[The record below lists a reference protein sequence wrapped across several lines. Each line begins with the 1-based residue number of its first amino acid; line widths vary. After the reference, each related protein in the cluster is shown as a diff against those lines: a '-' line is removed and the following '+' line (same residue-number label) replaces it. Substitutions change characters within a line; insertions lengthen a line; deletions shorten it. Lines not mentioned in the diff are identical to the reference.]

1 MGVTVSE
8 SIIMEALTSMMDFL
22 GTGNEYKNCARIE
35 RNYPVTP
42 NLSLLAGW
50 ICVLVAVFG
59 AVGNLLTLLAIPWAR
74 RRKTL
79 GFDKTPMSKYTTIF
93 ILNLAFADFLYCS
106 TSLPLYSLT
115 VRFQVY
121 PKYFS
126 LHFSSFQEDGLG
138 NLQRVALLQTLAL
151 LLLHFVISMLM
162 LLGCLLGL
170 LLLVGR
176 RITKNIKK

>member
-1 MGVTVSE
+1 
-8 SIIMEALTSMMDFL
+8 
-22 GTGNEYKNCARIE
+22 
-35 RNYPVTP
+35 
-42 NLSLLAGW
+42 
-50 ICVLVAVFG
+50 
-59 AVGNLLTLLAIPWAR
+59 
-74 RRKTL
+74 
-79 GFDKTPMSKYTTIF
+79 MSKYTTIF

-162 LLGCLLGL
+162 LHGCLLGL
-170 LLLVGR
+170 LLSVGKKM
-176 RITKNIKK
+176 TKKILTLISMEGCNQPPLSEYCAFSGTKHQIDLSPVVKCKFVH